1 MAPTRVSPKK
11 VSTLPERLRPR
22 KSPQQKRARVLV
34 DAIHEAGSRVFVD
47 KGYQQMS
54 MQQVARIAGVS
65 PGSLYQYY
73 PDKGAL
79 VAALIDAVS
88 QREVEFHLKMFSE
101 LTPDAS
107 LEQVFERTVRSVLAF
122 QKLEG
127 PLMKRGLEAMPFLGR
142 YPALSER
149 VRATST
155 FLRGLME
162 PHASRL
168 PGVDLDLAT
177 HVLTNAIHSLTHDGI
192 LARPETL
199 DDETLTREIMKL
211 VRGYLRLDAR

>member
-1 MAPTRVSPKK
+1 MAPTRVSTKK

-22 KSPQQKRARVLV
+22 KSPRQKRAVVLV
-34 DAIHEAGSRVFVD
+34 DAILEAGSRVFVER
-47 KGYQQMS
+47 GYENLS
-54 MQQVARIAGVS
+54 MQQVARVAGVS
-65 PGSLYQYY
+65 PGSLYQYF

-88 QREVEFHLKMFSE
+88 EREVAFHLKMFSE
-101 LTPDAS
+101 LSDQSTLD
-107 LEQVFERTVRSVLAF
+107 EVFEKTIRSVLAF

-155 FLRGLME
+155 FLRGLLE
-162 PHASRL
+162 PHAGAL

-192 LARPETL
+192 LPRPDTL

-211 VRGYLRLDAR
+211 VRGYLRT